1 MTKDKIR
8 LLVQAFDALAM
19 RWEDEVL
26 PGRNE
31 RWRDYV
37 AYVHK
42 IVPVG
47 SSDVLLIPNPFRLK
61 FRFNMKEH
69 VFLVVGDEISYKVQ
83 T

>member
-1 MTKDKIR
+1 
-8 LLVQAFDALAM
+8 
-19 RWEDEVL
+19 
-26 PGRNE
+26 
-31 RWRDYV
+31 
-37 AYVHK
+37 VHK